1 MTDNLLYKEEAYK
14 IIGACYNVYN
24 TIGPGFLE
32 AVYQECLE
40 IEFTKQN
47 IPFESQ
53 KKLKINYDD
62 IELKQT
68 YNPDFYCYDKIIL
81 EIKAETELIKKNE
94 AQVFNYLN
102 ITECKLGLLVNF
114 GSYPNLQQK
123 RFVL

>member
-1 MTDNLLYKEEAYK
+1 MENVLYKEEAYN
-14 IIGACYNVYN
+14 IIGACYTVYN

-40 IEFTKQN
+40 IELTKQN

-53 KKLKINYDD
+53 KLLKINYNG
-62 IELKQT
+62 ILLKQT
-68 YNPDFYCYDKIIL
+68 YSADFLCYDKIIL
-81 EIKAETELIKKNE
+81 EIKAEKELSKTNE

-102 ITECKLGLLVNF
+102 ATECKLGLLVNF

-123 RFVL
+123 RIVL